1 MCHGGRFMTQ
11 DGKTI
16 LGFVPDLFFSTKIR
30 DTAKY
35 LGHLATISRTTD
47 DLIQKA
53 KELSPALIIV
63 DLTAEGVNLEEPLTQ
78 LRLKANAAPVL
89 VLAFTTHAAWKQT
102 APLHHLCTQVVTK
115 EVLAR
120 DLPSLLQKYLGPETQ

>member
-1 MCHGGRFMTQ
+1 MEQ
-11 DGKTI
+11 KGKVI

-35 LGHLATISRTTD
+35 LGHTATISRTTD

-53 KELSPALIIV
+53 GELSPILIIV
-63 DLTAEGVNLEEPLTQ
+63 DLTAEGVDLEQPLTQ
-78 LRLKANAAPVL
+78 LRLEAETAPVP

-102 APLHHLCTQVVTK
+102 TPLHRLCDQVVTK

-120 DLPSLLQKYLGPETQ
+120 DLPVLLQKYIGAETQ

>member
-1 MCHGGRFMTQ
+1 MEQ
-11 DGKTI
+11 KGKMI

-35 LGHLATISRTTD
+35 LGHTATISRTTD

-53 KELSPALIIV
+53 GELSPILIIV
-63 DLTAEGVNLEEPLTQ
+63 DLTAEGVDLEQPLTQ
-78 LRLKANAAPVL
+78 LRLEAETAPVP

-102 APLHHLCTQVVTK
+102 TPLHPLCDQVVTK

-120 DLPSLLQKYLGPETQ
+120 DLPVLLQKYIGAETQ

>member
-1 MCHGGRFMTQ
+1 MEQ
-11 DGKTI
+11 KGKMI

-35 LGHLATISRTTD
+35 LGHTATISRTTD

-53 KELSPALIIV
+53 GELSPILIIV
-63 DLTAEGVNLEEPLTQ
+63 DLTAEGVDLEQPLTQ
-78 LRLKANAAPVL
+78 LRLEAETAPVP

-102 APLHHLCTQVVTK
+102 TPLHRLCDQVVTK

-120 DLPSLLQKYLGPETQ
+120 DLPVLLQKYIGAETK

>member
-1 MCHGGRFMTQ
+1 MEQ
-11 DGKTI
+11 KGKMI

-35 LGHLATISRTTD
+35 LGYTATISRTTD

-53 KELSPALIIV
+53 GELSPILIIV
-63 DLTAEGVNLEEPLTQ
+63 DLTAEGVDLEQPLTQ
-78 LRLKANAAPVL
+78 LRLEAETAPVP

-102 APLHHLCTQVVTK
+102 TPLHRLCDQVVTK

-120 DLPSLLQKYLGPETQ
+120 DLPVLLQKYIGAETK

>member
-1 MCHGGRFMTQ
+1 MEQ
-11 DGKTI
+11 KGKMI

-35 LGHLATISRTTD
+35 LGHTATISRTTD

-53 KELSPALIIV
+53 GELSPILIIV
-63 DLTAEGVNLEEPLTQ
+63 DLTAEGVDLEQPLTQ
-78 LRLKANAAPVL
+78 LRLEAETAPVP

-102 APLHHLCTQVVTK
+102 TPLHRLCDQVVTK
-115 EVLAR
+115 EV
-120 DLPSLLQKYLGPETQ
+120 

>member
-1 MCHGGRFMTQ
+1 MEQ
-11 DGKTI
+11 KGKVI

-35 LGHLATISRTTD
+35 LGHTATISRTTD

-53 KELSPALIIV
+53 GELSPILIIV
-63 DLTAEGVNLEEPLTQ
+63 DLTAEGVDLEQPLTQ
-78 LRLKANAAPVL
+78 LRLEAETAPVP

-102 APLHHLCTQVVTK
+102 TPLHRLCDQVVTK

-120 DLPSLLQKYLGPETQ
+120 DLPVLLQKYLGAETQ

>member
-1 MCHGGRFMTQ
+1 MEQ
-11 DGKTI
+11 KGKMI

-35 LGHLATISRTTD
+35 LGHTATISRTTD

-53 KELSPALIIV
+53 GELSPILIIV
-63 DLTAEGVNLEEPLTQ
+63 DLTAEGVDLEQPLTQ
-78 LRLKANAAPVL
+78 LRLEAETAPVP

-102 APLHHLCTQVVTK
+102 TPLHRLCDQVVTK

-120 DLPSLLQKYLGPETQ
+120 DLPVLLQKYLGAETQ

>member
-1 MCHGGRFMTQ
+1 MEQ
-11 DGKTI
+11 KGKMI

-35 LGHLATISRTTD
+35 LGHTATISRTTD
-47 DLIQKA
+47 DLIRKA
-53 KELSPALIIV
+53 GELSPILIIV
-63 DLTAEGVNLEEPLTQ
+63 DLTAEGVDLEQPLTQ
-78 LRLKANAAPVL
+78 LRLEAETAPVP

-102 APLHHLCTQVVTK
+102 TPLHRLCDQVVTK

-120 DLPSLLQKYLGPETQ
+120 DLPVLLQKYIGAETQ

>member
-1 MCHGGRFMTQ
+1 MEQ
-11 DGKTI
+11 KGKMI

-35 LGHLATISRTTD
+35 LGHTATISRTTD

-53 KELSPALIIV
+53 GELSPILIIV
-63 DLTAEGVNLEEPLTQ
+63 DLTAEGVDLEQPLTQ
-78 LRLKANAAPVL
+78 LRLEAETAPVP

-102 APLHHLCTQVVTK
+102 TPLHRLCDQVVTK

-120 DLPSLLQKYLGPETQ
+120 DLPVLLQKYIGAETQ

>member
-1 MCHGGRFMTQ
+1 MGDTSMEQ
-11 DGKTI
+11 KGKMI

-35 LGHLATISRTTD
+35 LGHTATISRTTD

-53 KELSPALIIV
+53 GELSPILIIV
-63 DLTAEGVNLEEPLTQ
+63 DLTAEGVDLEQPLTQ
-78 LRLKANAAPVL
+78 LRLEAETAPVP

-102 APLHHLCTQVVTK
+102 TPLHRLCDQVVTK

-120 DLPSLLQKYLGPETQ
+120 DLPVLLQKYIGAETQ

>member
-1 MCHGGRFMTQ
+1 MEQ
-11 DGKTI
+11 KGKMS

-35 LGHLATISRTTD
+35 LGHTATISRTTD

-53 KELSPALIIV
+53 GELSPILIIV
-63 DLTAEGVNLEEPLTQ
+63 DLTAEGVDLEQPLTQ
-78 LRLKANAAPVL
+78 LRLEAETAPVP

-102 APLHHLCTQVVTK
+102 TPLHRLCDQVVTK

-120 DLPSLLQKYLGPETQ
+120 DLPVLLQKYIGAETQ

>member
-1 MCHGGRFMTQ
+1 MEQ
-11 DGKTI
+11 DGKMI
-16 LGFVPDLFFSTKIR
+16 LSLVPDLFFSTKIR

-35 LGHLATISRTTD
+35 LGCTATISRTTD

-53 KELSPALIIV
+53 GELSPTLIIV
-63 DLTAEGVNLEEPLTQ
+63 DLTAEGVDLEEPLTQ
-78 LRLKANAAPVL
+78 LRLKAETASVP

-102 APLHHLCTQVVTK
+102 APLHRLCNQVVTK

-120 DLPSLLQKYLGPETQ
+120 DLPVLLQKYIGAETQ

>member
-1 MCHGGRFMTQ
+1 MKQ
-11 DGKTI
+11 KGKMI

-35 LGHLATISRTTD
+35 LGHTATISRTTD

-53 KELSPALIIV
+53 GELSPILIIV
-63 DLTAEGVNLEEPLTQ
+63 DLTAEGVDLEQPLTQ
-78 LRLKANAAPVL
+78 LRLEAETPPVP

-102 APLHHLCTQVVTK
+102 TPLHRLCDQVVTK

-120 DLPSLLQKYLGPETQ
+120 DLPLLLQKYIGAETQ

>member
-1 MCHGGRFMTQ
+1 MEQ
-11 DGKTI
+11 EGKMI

-30 DTAKY
+30 DTAIY
-35 LGHLATISRTTD
+35 LGYTATISRSTD

-53 KELSPALIIV
+53 GELSPILIIV
-63 DLTAEGVNLEEPLTQ
+63 DLTAEGVDLEKPLTQ
-78 LRLKANAAPVL
+78 LRLEAETTPVP

-102 APLHHLCTQVVTK
+102 APLHRLCDQVVTK

-120 DLPSLLQKYLGPETQ
+120 DLPVLLQKHIGAET

>member
-1 MCHGGRFMTQ
+1 MEQ
-11 DGKTI
+11 DRKMI
-16 LGFVPDLFFSTKIR
+16 LGLVPDLFFSTKIR

-35 LGHLATISRTTD
+35 LGYTATISRTTD

-53 KELSPALIIV
+53 GELSPILIIV

-78 LRLKANAAPVL
+78 LRLEAETTPVP

-102 APLHHLCTQVVTK
+102 TPLHRLCDQVVTK

-120 DLPSLLQKYLGPETQ
+120 DLPVLLQKYIGAETQ

>member
-1 MCHGGRFMTQ
+1 MEQ
-11 DGKTI
+11 KGKMI

-35 LGHLATISRTTD
+35 LGHTATISRTTD

-53 KELSPALIIV
+53 GELSPILIIV
-63 DLTAEGVNLEEPLTQ
+63 DLTAEGVDLEQPLTQ
-78 LRLKANAAPVL
+78 LRLEAETPPVP

-102 APLHHLCTQVVTK
+102 TPLHRLCDQVVTK

-120 DLPSLLQKYLGPETQ
+120 DLPVLLQKYIGAETQ

>member
-1 MCHGGRFMTQ
+1 MEQ
-11 DGKTI
+11 KGKMI

-35 LGHLATISRTTD
+35 LGHTATISRTTD
-47 DLIQKA
+47 DLIRKA
-53 KELSPALIIV
+53 GELSPILIIV
-63 DLTAEGVNLEEPLTQ
+63 DLTAEGVDLEQPLTQ
-78 LRLKANAAPVL
+78 LRLEAETAPVP

-102 APLHHLCTQVVTK
+102 TPLHPLCDQVVTK

-120 DLPSLLQKYLGPETQ
+120 DLPVLLQKYIGAETQ